1 MYIFL
6 DLSKFKNMSNLNLKV
21 IGLNIKKA
29 RFVCDMSLREL
40 SRKTGI
46 SVKNLSDIENS
57 KTLNPKIV
65 TLYKIAEVF
74 NYDITRLLRGI
85 K

>member
-65 TLYKIAEVF
+65 TLYKIAEAF

>member
-29 RFVCDMSLREL
+29 RFVYDMSLREL

-57 KTLNPKIV
+57 KTLNPKII
-65 TLYKIAEVF
+65 TLYKIAEAF